1 VDTITPQLAF
11 VTRLRRYRQQRGIS
25 LDEIAAQTRVRSEL
39 FGAFEANELAA
50 WPKGVYARAWIR
62 AYASAVGL
70 DPIDTVNEFCRLF
83 PQGDRRVDA
92 TMAGIA
98 EIVATQSAYRD
109 DIPHTDRRKAG
120 ASAPK
125 AAPPLDAIST
135 SRPVRGRVRAA
146 TEAVAGATRLM
157 FARVAG
163 LGPSRGA
170 LR

>member
-1 VDTITPQLAF
+1 MDTITPHAAF
-11 VTRLRRYRQQRGIS
+11 VTRLRRYRQQAGIS

-39 FGAFEANELAA
+39 FAGFEANDLTG

-98 EIVATQSAYRD
+98 AIVATQSAYRD
-109 DIPHTDRRKAG
+109 DIPHADRRKA
-120 ASAPK
+120 SATVQQ
-125 AAPPLDAIST
+125 AVPPIDVVA
-135 SRPVRGRVRAA
+135 RPARGRMRAVTDA
-146 TEAVAGATRLM
+146 AVDATRLM
-157 FARVAG
+157 LARVAG
-163 LGPSRGA
+163 FRPSRGA